1 MLLRHPISNI
11 PDEELCTEDI
21 QDYVNDLVSEGYA
34 LTTIRKQYFLI
45 RAYLKFSLVIGR
57 IHSPIHQAVRLP
69 AESVVKSAG
78 KKSCATRKTSR
89 GPFYAF

>member
-1 MLLRHPISNI
+1 MIPLATGIKEWLEQYKRNSVKVATYDRLETSYNMLLRHPISNI

-45 RAYLKFSLVIGR
+45 RAYLKF
-57 IHSPIHQAVRLP
+57 
-69 AESVVKSAG
+69 
-78 KKSCATRKTSR
+78 
-89 GPFYAF
+89 FW